1 MTQNII
7 ELVKELR
14 IYIEVMEI
22 VMPKIVHTIKAL
34 KDITDEMDN

>member
-1 MTQNII
+1 MKKSII

-22 VMPKIVHTIKAL
+22 VMPKIVYTITAL
-34 KDITDEMDN
+34 KDITDEMED